1 MEYTD
6 AEKQIL
12 SLMERVNFKNLSK
25 NVIEVTGNGR
35 STRYIKRLSS
45 PEQSFR
51 MKKLLRSLEGNIL
64 YQESADLRL
73 ELKELLETIPQKSL
87 ATWAS
92 QNAQN
97 FLEYIDIED
106 ESLKERIITEA
117 SKVRI
122 NCVRQAFSLTS

>member
-1 MEYTD
+1 
-6 AEKQIL
+6 
-12 SLMERVNFKNLSK
+12 
-25 NVIEVTGNGR
+25 
-35 STRYIKRLSS
+35 
-45 PEQSFR
+45 

-64 YQESADLRL
+64 YEDSADLRL
-73 ELKELLETIPQKSL
+73 ELEELLETIPQKSL

>member
-1 MEYTD
+1 MD
-6 AEKQIL
+6 PHANAW
-12 SLMERVNFKNLSK
+12 SARERQLYIDGK
-25 NVIEVTGNGR
+25 IELPTK
-35 STRYIKRLSS
+35 YKIKTQDL
-45 PEQSFR
+45 
-51 MKKLLRSLEGNIL
+51 
-64 YQESADLRL
+64 ADLRL
-73 ELKELLETIPQKSL
+73 ELEELLETIPQKSL

-106 ESLKERIITEA
+106 ESLKDSIITEA

>member
-1 MEYTD
+1 M
-6 AEKQIL
+6 
-12 SLMERVNFKNLSK
+12 
-25 NVIEVTGNGR
+25 
-35 STRYIKRLSS
+35 
-45 PEQSFR
+45 
-51 MKKLLRSLEGNIL
+51 RSLEGNIL

-106 ESLKERIITEA
+106 ESLKDSIITEA

-122 NCVRQAFSLTS
+122 NCDKQAFSLTS

>member
-1 MEYTD
+1 MENHIIRNTI
-6 AEKQIL
+6 KQ
-12 SLMERVNFKNLSK
+12 LSK
-25 NVIEVTGNGR
+25 NVIEVTGKGR
-35 STRYIKRLSS
+35 STRYILKLSS
-45 PEQSFR
+45 TEQSFR

-106 ESLKERIITEA
+106 ESLKDSIITEA

-122 NCVRQAFSLTS
+122 NCVRQAFSLTI